1 MDRIFKI
8 GLDSNDKLSEKDIL
22 TINEFLRDEDNYNF
36 EITEFKVLRNNEIL
50 IIVSDTKLY
59 IDF

>member
-22 TINEFLRDEDNYNF
+22 TINEFLRDKDNYNF

-50 IIVSDTKLY
+50 IIVSDT
-59 IDF
+59 